1 MWRPVSPIDGR
12 KGKESTCGYLWN
24 YLQNIPP
31 MRSPSLRR
39 GMLWWCDS
47 CHTPVLARICSR
59 CSTRTREV
67 IITPPADIR
76 PAFPADIARINR
88 IYSDHFGESLVPPG
102 HLALM
107 NKVPDPDRM
116 EEIIVGGGVVG
127 SIKYLP
133 AESRWEAIPRPQ
145 ASVFMAPRKKFV
157 VVDNGA
163 IPSIQQEGASVLAPG
178 LIEIEQSVARGDEV
192 FVLDEKYAVV
202 AVGRAKVD
210 AHEAEQME
218 RGAVVRTR
226 RNFPSTCTRG
236 EATWDDAV
244 GASLGVLEEQ
254 EAEAISFIRDVTAR
268 NPLPVNVSYSGGKD
282 SLATLILVT
291 KALGPVPMLFADTG
305 LEFPETCHNIEE
317 VSHAFGSPV
326 VRAYGGDAFW
336 KAFEEHGPPA
346 VDFRWCCRTAKLN
359 PVESVIREH
368 WGECLSFIGQR
379 KYESFRRMASGRVWR
394 NPHLKRQL
402 SAAPIHHWTALQ
414 VWLYL
419 FRENAPY
426 NPLYES
432 GLDRIG
438 CFMCPSSD
446 VAVLRQIEV
455 SHPALWKQWS
465 SRLEEWQKEKGLPD
479 SWRGEARWRM
489 KGVPVEEDYN
499 C

>member
-1 MWRPVSPIDGR
+1 
-12 KGKESTCGYLWN
+12 
-24 YLQNIPP
+24 
-31 MRSPSLRR
+31 
-39 GMLWWCDS
+39 MLWWCDS
-47 CHTPVLARICSR
+47 CHTPVLANVCSR
-59 CSTRTREV
+59 CSTRAREV
-67 IITPPADIR
+67 MITPPADAR
-76 PAFPADIARINR
+76 PAFPSDISHVNKV
-88 IYSDHFGESLVPPG
+88 YSEHFGVPLIPPG
-102 HLALM
+102 HIVLL

-133 AESRWEAIPRPQ
+133 GESRWEAIPRPQ
-145 ASVFMAPRKKFV
+145 ASVFLTPRRKFV

-163 IPSIQQEGASVLAPG
+163 VPSIQQEGASVLAPG
-178 LIEIEQSVARGDEV
+178 LVEIEPSVSRGDEV
-192 FVLDEKYAVV
+192 FVLNEERAVV

-210 AHEAEQME
+210 AKEAGNME
-218 RGAVVRTR
+218 RGAIVRTR
-226 RNFPSTCTRG
+226 RNFPSNCTRE
-236 EATWDDAV
+236 EATWEDAV
-244 GASLGVLEEQ
+244 EASAGVLEEQ
-254 EAEAISFIRDVTAR
+254 EAEAISFIRDVAAR

-282 SLATLILVT
+282 SLATLLLVN
-291 KALGPVPMLFADTG
+291 KALGKVPMLFADTG
-305 LEFPETCHNIEE
+305 LEFPETCRNVEE
-317 VSHAFGSPV
+317 VSREFGNPV
-326 VRAYGGDAFW
+326 VRARGEEAFW
-336 KAFEEHGPPA
+336 KAFQVHGPPA

-359 PVESVIREH
+359 PVEKVIREH

-394 NPHLKRQL
+394 NPHLKSQL

-432 GLDRIG
+432 GLDRVG

-446 VAVLRQIEV
+446 VAVLRQIEE
-455 SHPALWKQWS
+455 SHPLLWQRWS

-489 KGVPVEEDYN
+489 KGVPVEEDNN